1 MYSIKLRWVY
11 AKFGDKSLFS
21 GTLIVSFGR
30 SRISMTH
37 AKLNAKKVPFETAH
51 AGNSVDQLSTPTR
64 KITPR
69 SPHISPEPIRWR
81 AGLAP
86 AVANS
91 CLGGFPKNSHE
102 LCLLT
107 VGYGGVCCVSSVKKF
122 RELIWITAKEP
133 FCLYVWFKS
142 LYGILSWKKQ
152 QNFRW
157 VLYCKRKEKHANNLV

>member
-1 MYSIKLRWVY
+1 MKHRTVY

-21 GTLIVSFGR
+21 GTLILSFGR

-69 SPHISPEPIRWR
+69 SPHISSEPIRWR
-81 AGLAP
+81 AGLAL

-91 CLGGFPKNSHE
+91 CLGGFRKKSHE

-107 VGYGGVCCVSSVKKF
+107 VGYSGVCCVQGVKKSSENSYGLQQRNLF
-122 RELIWITAKEP
+122 V
-133 FCLYVWFKS
+133 YVYDLKASMEYWAGRNSKS
-142 LYGILSWKKQ
+142 FGEYCIVICKK
-152 QNFRW
+152 
-157 VLYCKRKEKHANNLV
+157 KRKETR